1 MNISRRFA
9 VSGLAGLGLVIA
21 TLAQAADPVVV
32 TLTIKDH
39 RFTPQEVEVPAGQQI
54 KLVVKNM
61 DKTPEEF
68 ESKSLRREKVI
79 PGGAEATILV
89 GPLKPGKYTFYGEF
103 HESTAKGALI
113 AK

>member
-1 MNISRRFA
+1 MIA
-9 VSGLAGLGLVIA
+9 GLASFGLVFA
-21 TLAQAADPVVV
+21 NLAQAADPVTV
-32 TLTIKDH
+32 TLTINDH
-39 RFTPQEVEVPAGQQI
+39 RFSPQEVEVPAGQQI

-79 PGGAEATILV
+79 AGGAEATILV
-89 GPLKPGKYTFYGEF
+89 GPLKPGKYTFYGEY
-103 HESTAKGALI
+103 HESTAKGALV